1 LLIIL
6 QSANGIKLEES
17 GDERMDVNGDVEY
30 VFESFDLKD
39 SGLDEFSNVFARF
52 KPPADESMVCAAF
65 CSIIATLTIA
75 ERRGWRSLQGRDHL
89 LRR

>member
-1 LLIIL
+1 
-6 QSANGIKLEES
+6 
-17 GDERMDVNGDVEY
+17 MDVNGDGDVEY

-52 KPPADESMVCAAF
+52 KPPADESMVCAAL
-65 CSIIATLTIA
+65 CSIIAALTIV
-75 ERRGWRSLQGRDHL
+75 ERRGWGSLKRRGHL